1 MKAEDKVQITV
12 EQWQQFSL
20 GLRHYANAQDWPSL
34 VKLNQLLM
42 KALHQVATDN
52 FSETPQQTLARAAV
66 EDVHSQVLSELK
78 VAREQLSK
86 ELAGFK
92 SSQAGLLAYQFTCI
106 SGEVDDI

>member
-1 MKAEDKVQITV
+1 MKTSHSVQITA

-20 GLRHYANAQDWPSL
+20 GLRHYGDAQDWPNL
-34 VKLNQLLM
+34 VKLNQLLI
-42 KALHQVATDN
+42 KALHQVARADFT
-52 FSETPQQTLARAAV
+52 ETQPQAAARLDVERVHAQVLRELKLAR
-66 EDVHSQVLSELK
+66 D
-78 VAREQLSK
+78 QLSD